1 MAFMLSNSDCSRSWL
16 LSFDSRKPGEDIDEK
31 SCRSFEEAEALKFS
45 RYAAMLLM
53 TANKAG

>member
-1 MAFMLSNSDCSRSWL
+1 MAFMLSKSDCKRSWL
-16 LSFDSRKPGEDIDEK
+16 LSFDRRNPGEDIEEK
-31 SCRSFEEAEALKFS
+31 SCRSFEDAEALKFS

>member
-1 MAFMLSNSDCSRSWL
+1 MAFMLSKSDCKRSWL
-16 LSFDSRKPGEDIDEK
+16 LSFDSRNPGEEIEEK
-31 SCRSFEEAEALKFS
+31 SCRSFEDAEALKFS

>member
-1 MAFMLSNSDCSRSWL
+1 L
-16 LSFDSRKPGEDIDEK
+16 LSFANRNPGEDIDEK
-31 SCRSFEEAEALKFS
+31 SCRNFEDAEALKSS

>member
-1 MAFMLSNSDCSRSWL
+1 L
-16 LSFDSRKPGEDIDEK
+16 LSFANRNPGEDIDEK
-31 SCRSFEEAEALKFS
+31 SCRSFEDAEALKSS